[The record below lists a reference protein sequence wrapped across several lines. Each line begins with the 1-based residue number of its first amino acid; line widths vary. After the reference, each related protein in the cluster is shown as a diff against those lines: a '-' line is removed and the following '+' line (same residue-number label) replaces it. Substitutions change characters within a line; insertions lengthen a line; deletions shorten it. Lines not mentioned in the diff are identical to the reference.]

1 VSVQS
6 PGGYRTNR
14 RQFLK
19 LSGFATASAL
29 LAACTPSGT
38 TTPSSAVSPTAE
50 PQQFIGKFPLGKLEG
65 PTFVTD
71 TAKFPKTFKEASALA
86 DLVKAGKLPAVADRI
101 GQDPIV
107 IQPLRAVG
115 KYGGTMRRGFNGSG
129 DIQNVARLTS
139 GPDSMLT
146 WDYQW
151 KALFPNIARSY
162 DFSSDS
168 KTLTLKLRR
177 GMKWSNGDPVTT
189 EDVRFWFEDIYSLP
203 NVVTTGNRTAMK
215 VNGKD
220 LTIKVVDD
228 TTFQIISPDPHP
240 LLPDVTASHSFGL
253 AGPWYNGQNGMGM
266 IAPSKY
272 LKQFHPKYAPG
283 GQAAVDKMATDAKF
297 PGWPQFFLSRMTQNI
312 NADLPGLGPWIQ
324 RKGAEVTQQVWAL
337 DRNPYSVW
345 VDTNGNQLPYID
357 TISHLVGENQELI
370 NLRAIAGEYDVQ
382 DRFLDMNKLP
392 LLIDGQTKGGFK
404 IYVDPNEDNNF
415 GLRMNWGYNTDPET
429 YGLMRTTDF
438 RRALS
443 LGIDRAQINEA
454 FFLGAGTP
462 GSFVPQQ
469 LTNRYYPG
477 KDAAQAYAT
486 YDVAKANT
494 LLDGLGYT
502 QKDTSGYRL
511 RKDGK
516 GRIVLQYLCVTGSFA
531 DFTAMG
537 EMMKQQWAK
546 IGIDMQVTGLQTQLY
561 SARLLVGDFHFV
573 GFSIGAAELFLAPTF
588 AFQTSNP
595 YNDWFNSG
603 GTKGTEP
610 FPELKNLIAL
620 WQKGYTQ
627 PEVERV
633 ATGKLWF
640 TQAADIALQIGIIG
654 ADLASYGVRLAK
666 TTVENVPGRTISTA
680 VIGSP
685 RQSLPQTYFYK

>member
-1 VSVQS
+1 MPSS
-6 PGGYRTNR
+6 IRYRTDR
-14 RQFLK
+14 RTFLK
-19 LSGFATASAL
+19 LSGAATASAL
-29 LAACTPSGT
+29 IAACTPPTT
-38 TTPSSAVSPTAE
+38 TTPSAPASATPE
-50 PQQFIGKFPLGKLEG
+50 QQQFIGKFPLGKLEG
-65 PTFVTD
+65 PTIVTD
-71 TAKFPKTFKEASALA
+71 TSKYPKTFKEAPALA
-86 DLVKAGKLPAVADRI
+86 DLVKAGKLPPVADRI
-101 GQDPIV
+101 GQDPLV
-107 IQPLRAVG
+107 VQPLRATG

-139 GPDSMLT
+139 GPDSMMT

-151 KALFPNIARSY
+151 KALYANIARSY
-162 DFSSDS
+162 ELSSDS
-168 KTLTLKLRR
+168 KTLTIKLRR

-189 EDVRFWFEDIYSLP
+189 EDVRFWYEDIYSRQD
-203 NVVTTGNRTAMK
+203 VVTTANRTAMK

-220 LTIKVVDD
+220 LTIKIVDE
-228 TTFQIISPDPHP
+228 TTFQIVSPDPHP
-240 LLPDVTASHSFGL
+240 LLPDVASSHSFGL
-253 AGPWYNGQNGMGM
+253 AGPWYNGQNGMGL
-266 IAPSKY
+266 IAPAKY
-272 LKQFHPKYAPG
+272 LKQFHPKYAAG
-283 GQAAVDKMATDAKF
+283 GEAATTKMATDAKF
-297 PGWPQFFLSRMTQNI
+297 PGWPQFFLNRMQQNV

-324 RKGAEVTQQVWAL
+324 RKGAEITQQVWAL
-337 DRNPYSVW
+337 DRNPYSIW
-345 VDTNGNQLPYID
+345 VDTDGNQLPYID

-392 LLIDGQTKGGFK
+392 LLIDGQTKGGYK
-404 IYVDPNEDNNF
+404 IHVDPNEDNNY

-469 LTNRYYPG
+469 PTNRYYPG

-486 YDVAKANT
+486 LDVAKANS

-502 QKDTSGYRL
+502 QKDASGYRQ

-516 GRIVLQYLCVTGSFA
+516 GRLLLQYLCVTGSFA

-537 EMMKQQWAK
+537 EMLKQQWAK
-546 IGIDMQVTGLQTQLY
+546 IGIDLQVTGLQTQLY

-573 GFSIGAAELFLAPTF
+573 GFSIGSAELFLAPTF

-595 YNDWFNSG
+595 YNDWFNSAG
-603 GTKGTEP
+603 SKGTEP
-610 FPELKNLIAL
+610 FAELKNLMAL

-627 PEVERV
+627 TEVERV
-633 ATGKLWF
+633 ATGKQWF

-666 TTVENVPGRTISTA
+666 TNVENVPGRTISTA

-685 RQSLPQTYFYK
+685 RQSLPQTYFFK